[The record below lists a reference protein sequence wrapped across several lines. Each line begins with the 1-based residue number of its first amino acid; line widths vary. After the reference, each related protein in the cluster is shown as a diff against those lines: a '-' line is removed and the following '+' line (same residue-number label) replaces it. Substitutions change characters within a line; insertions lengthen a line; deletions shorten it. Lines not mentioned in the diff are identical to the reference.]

1 LQSVVL
7 ATPSP
12 SDHLKSSSIA
22 LDKSAIVAFASRF
35 DPQPYHLDAD
45 AADQSIFGG
54 LCASGWHIAALAT
67 RLVIETLLD
76 NGLPFVEMTTV
87 SRLKWHRP
95 TFVNEQISVRVALR
109 ASQEESPIA
118 NTRCQTLEIEV
129 CNGNGAVV
137 ATMTATAAI
146 AIDSA
151 LATLT

>member
-1 LQSVVL
+1 M
-7 ATPSP
+7 ATPCP
-12 SDHLKSSSIA
+12 SDHFESNSID
-22 LDKSAIVAFASRF
+22 LNKSAIVAFASRF

-76 NGLPFVEMTTV
+76 NGLPFVEMTSV
-87 SRLKWHRP
+87 SQLKWSQP
-95 TFVNEQISVRVALR
+95 TFVNDQIRVRVTLGK
-109 ASQEESPIA
+109 SDEDSPIT

-137 ATMTATAAI
+137 ATMTANAAI
-146 AIDSA
+146 AIDAA
-151 LATLT
+151 LAAST

>member
-1 LQSVVL
+1 M
-7 ATPSP
+7 ATPYP
-12 SDHLKSSSIA
+12 SDHLESNSID
-22 LDKSAIVAFASRF
+22 LNKSAIVAFASRF

-76 NGLPFVEMTTV
+76 NGLPFVEMTSV
-87 SRLKWHRP
+87 SQLKWSQP
-95 TFVNEQISVRVALR
+95 TFVNEQIRVRVTLGK
-109 ASQEESPIA
+109 SDEDSPIT

-129 CNGNGAVV
+129 CNSNGAVV

-146 AIDSA
+146 AVDAA
-151 LATLT
+151 LAAST

>member
-1 LQSVVL
+1 M

-12 SDHLKSSSIA
+12 SDHLESNSID
-22 LDKSAIVAFASRF
+22 LNKSAIVAFASRF

-76 NGLPFVEMTTV
+76 NGLPFVEMTSV
-87 SRLKWHRP
+87 SQLKWSQP
-95 TFVNEQISVRVALR
+95 TFVNDQIRVRVALGE
-109 ASQEESPIA
+109 SLEERPIPD
-118 NTRCQTLEIEV
+118 TRRQRLEIQV

-146 AIDSA
+146 ASEPA
-151 LATLT
+151 LAAST

>member
-1 LQSVVL
+1 M

-12 SDHLKSSSIA
+12 SDHLESSSIE

-76 NGLPFVEMTTV
+76 NGLPFVEMTAV
-87 SRLKWHRP
+87 SQLKWSRP
-95 TFVNEQISVRVALR
+95 TFVNEKISVRVALG

-118 NTRCQTLEIEV
+118 NTCSQTLEIEI
-129 CNGNGAVV
+129 CTGNGAIV

-146 AIDSA
+146 TIEPA
-151 LATLT
+151 LAALT

>member
-1 LQSVVL
+1 M

-12 SDHLKSSSIA
+12 SDHLESNSID
-22 LDKSAIVAFASRF
+22 LNKSAIVAFASRF

-76 NGLPFVEMTTV
+76 NGLPFVEMTSV
-87 SRLKWHRP
+87 SQLKWSQP
-95 TFVNEQISVRVALR
+95 TFVNDQIRVRVTLGK
-109 ASQEESPIA
+109 SDEDSPIT

-129 CNGNGAVV
+129 CNSNGAVV

-146 AIDSA
+146 AVDAA
-151 LATLT
+151 LAAST